1 MTITWGEMPFYLL
14 VLPIK
19 MKYTG
24 RLFLY
29 FSPSKLPRERVFC
42 LANRARVFL
51 ALTDCAHMKQS
62 RQPDECVRRQRLRH
76 DGSWS
81 HPSEIR
87 VPNDDTFYGF
97 LCGDHKKTLRSLI
110 QETGADISLH
120 KGADAFVRIEGTQA
134 QREHA
139 AGRLAE
145 KLAEFKALERCGKVE
160 VFVPLNQKF
169 WDFFVG
175 PGGVN
180 IAKLREQGRNR
191 VRITLDKEHNPPLV
205 RVIACVADV
214 TPAEIE
220 GTVKLVRVRLAEY
233 ERLCGHASLAVP
245 LGPKFQAFLYGDR
258 AANVDALSDAL
269 EDELG
274 VHISLRPPVHGAQT
288 RELRVTGGEASQR
301 ERALECLRAKLAEFL
316 ARSAAVRL
324 FSTSPDQP
332 PSSESATSRQPIRRH
347 GVLRSWKPSSTE
359 PLVTDPAASINF
371 SRNFGFIARRDGTEI
386 FVHARDLQSAEGMAI
401 GARVEYTEAFD
412 PTKDKPQAENVV
424 VLTSQATGKSERA
437 GPTGMSE
444 RAGPPSGVSASLP
457 AVAQKEEALPSSV
470 RRAPNESGAPPEP
483 ADPASPAKVN
493 ASLCS
498 SEHAPEA
505 CTDCRAPDLVLGGT
519 GAEAEQQ
526 HRHEHDVK
534 AEAALPSEKL
544 LEVEQEPSASSSE
557 LPQAVVAASEEASVL
572 ARETTLEGGD
582 SELLMVRLLA
592 LREHLER
599 CKRIAELL
607 ARNPKSPRPLGVHW
621 NLQISRRALVP
632 DVLAQFGQL
641 TTGVAGGTG
650 PIQLWRNTYV
660 TFVDAFGMD
669 EPGIDQG
676 GLTVELHATF
686 WSEVFKQ
693 GILFEQGDDGRH
705 LPRAGAPTDDL
716 EATGRMLLKSIIDDH
731 PTGGFSRFVFEFLAD
746 SHERRVFLPS
756 QPLEALRAL
765 EDFNPELAKQWR
777 RCVLEMGDEELSHLT
792 LEQFEPSLGD
802 GVVTRANVAEVVVAG
817 CRRKLL
823 LERQEELEALR
834 RGFTFDSRGSHLP
847 RGMDLEMQL
856 ARS

>member
-1 MTITWGEMPFYLL
+1 
-14 VLPIK
+14 
-19 MKYTG
+19 
-24 RLFLY
+24 
-29 FSPSKLPRERVFC
+29 
-42 LANRARVFL
+42 
-51 ALTDCAHMKQS
+51 MKQS

-110 QETGADISLH
+110 QETGAAISLH
-120 KGADAFVRIEGTQA
+120 KGAEAFVRIEGTQA

-145 KLAEFKALERCGKVE
+145 KLAEFEALERCGKVE

-169 WDFFVG
+169 WDFFIG

-180 IAKLREQGRNR
+180 IAKLREQSRNR
-191 VRITLDKEHNPPLV
+191 VRITLDKEHNPPIV

-245 LGPKFQAFLYGDR
+245 LGPKFQAFLFGDR

-274 VHISLRPPVHGAQT
+274 VHISLRPPVQGSQT

-301 ERALECLRAKLAEFL
+301 ERAVECLRAKLAEFL

-332 PSSESATSRQPIRRH
+332 PSSESATSQQPIRRH
-347 GVLRSWKPSSTE
+347 GVLRSWKPSSKE
-359 PLVTDPAASINF
+359 SLATDPTASIDF
-371 SRNFGFIARRDGTEI
+371 SRNFGFIARDDGTQI

-424 VLTSQATGKSERA
+424 VLTSNAA
-437 GPTGMSE
+437 TGMSE
-444 RAGPPSGVSASLP
+444 RAGAPSGVSASLP

-470 RRAPNESGAPPEP
+470 QRAPNENSAPPEP

-498 SEHAPEA
+498 SEHALEA

-534 AEAALPSEKL
+534 AEAVLPSEKL

-572 ARETTLEGGD
+572 ARETALEGGD

-621 NLQISRRALVP
+621 DLKISRRALVP

-660 TFVDAFGMD
+660 TFVDPFGVD

-686 WSEVFKQ
+686 WSEVFKPEHK
-693 GILFEQGDDGRH
+693 LFEGDHGRY
-705 LPRAGAPTDDL
+705 LPRARARDALEQHKARLRGL
-716 EATGRMLLKSIIDDH
+716 EATGRMLLKSIIDGH
-731 PTGGFSRFVFEFLAD
+731 PTGRLLSRFVFEFLAD

-765 EDFNPELAKQWR
+765 EDFDPGLAKQWR
-777 RCVLEMGDEELSHLT
+777 RCVLEMSDEELSHLT
-792 LEQFEPSLGD
+792 LEDFEPSLGE
-802 GVVTRANVAEVVVAG
+802 GVVTRANVAEAVIAG
-817 CRRKLL
+817 CRSKLL

-834 RGFTFDSRGSHLP
+834 RGFTFDSR
-847 RGMDLEMQL
+847 MDLAMQL
-856 ARS
+856 ARSWVHIACPPSRATSRACPNSSNAHDVPERASGSPES